1 MAAPFQNYGG
11 GTFLSDIITRPE
23 FLAYVAEAIYEQSA
37 MLRSGGVVRNA
48 ALDARAGGVKVEV
61 PTWKPITPTEELIG
75 SNNTWGTSGA
85 GYLTPQKI
93 QAGKQTCPILHRG
106 FSYAV
111 DDLSRLGSG
120 SDPMGQIRDYLASA
134 INKLKM
140 ATLLSQFNGLFAT
153 AYTGLETDVSADS
166 APGALTADNYLS
178 AASAIQAKSKL
189 GERADRLSIIVMHS
203 SSYFYLQQVGMLT
216 FSSGSLAS
224 GNDIQWGGGGIGV
237 RSDDVS
243 YFAGMRV
250 IVDDNIQG
258 VDGLT
263 ATQGN
268 ALKYPVYLM
277 AEGAVAEGVQQEL
290 RLEADRNI
298 LSKQD
303 VISVDYHYGYH
314 AFGSNY
320 GGADNP
326 SNATLSTAGSWT
338 NIYTDVRNF
347 DVVRLFV
354 NSPFGGTTP

>member
-1 MAAPFQNYGG
+1 MAAPFQNYSG
-11 GTFLSDIITRPE
+11 GTFLSDIVTRPE

-37 MLRSGGVVRNA
+37 MLRSGGVVRNS

-61 PTWKPITPTEELIG
+61 PTWKPISPTEERIE
-75 SNNTWGTSGA
+75 SNATWGTSGA

-93 QAGKQTCPILHRG
+93 SAGKQVAPILHRG

-120 SDPMGQIRDYLASA
+120 ADPMGQIRNYLADA

-140 ATLLSQFNGLFAT
+140 ATMLSQLDGLFTT
-153 AYTGLETDVSADS
+153 AFKALETDVSADV
-166 APGALTADNYLS
+166 APGSLTAANYLS
-178 AASAIQAKSKL
+178 AASAIAAKAKL

-216 FSSGSLAS
+216 FSSDSLSS
-224 GNDIQWGGGGIGV
+224 GKDIKWGGGGVGITN
-237 RSDDVS
+237 DQIA

-250 IVDDNIQG
+250 IVDDNIKG
-258 VDGLT
+258 VDGAGGT
-263 ATQGN
+263 SGN

-277 AEGAVAEGVQQEL
+277 AQGAVAEGVQQEL
-290 RLEADRNI
+290 RIEADRNI

-314 AFGSNY
+314 AFGSSY

-326 SNATLSTAGSWT
+326 SNTVLGTAASWS
-338 NIYTDVRNF
+338 NIYTDIRNF